1 MTTCSCTGPQP
12 LRRAPRGLP
21 PPPASSWCQIQP
33 LWNKRASLPIH
44 FKAAAAAAALVWLL
58 CSCSCSSDAQS
69 WKGDTSGTPG
79 HSHFLILA
87 QHPQLR
93 HETSHP
99 HTHAS
104 FGGRLKAASAESPRR
119 APKSSASALAA
130 EPWALLGCWAH
141 LGTQQHQQRCC
152 GHGPLQ
158 QIAAGP
164 VPSRRGTTH
173 TYTWPDPPFP
183 PPHAIACLLTHP
195 CLPVLFPNR
204 RFIIPFFLDWS
215 FVWCFFCLSFRFWC
229 WPFKVKFF
237 SIDCQFSSVHSLCF
251 YVGRGMIHNNLLCFF
266 LLFSTRTLGA
276 LHVPTSGVVP
286 LVLLHSFPAHVCIHV
301 VWCILLLVRFF
312 FSSSS
317 LFDVL
322 IPSKA
327 HTFLVGERVRWSLH
341 NHPLILKIWHMLDHG
356 DMMIIWQKW
365 QARISYLESL
375 NPLLFRKCSNDWV
388 FCAS

>member
-1 MTTCSCTGPQP
+1 MLTIQS
-12 LRRAPRGLP
+12 
-21 PPPASSWCQIQP
+21 QIF
-33 LWNKRASLPIH
+33 LH
-44 FKAAAAAAALVWLL
+44 WLSVQL
-58 CSCSCSSDAQS
+58 CSQFMFLCWSRNDSQQS
-69 WKGDTSGTPG
+69 T
-79 HSHFLILA
+79 
-87 QHPQLR
+87 
-93 HETSHP
+93 
-99 HTHAS
+99 
-104 FGGRLKAASAESPRR
+104 
-119 APKSSASALAA
+119 
-130 EPWALLGCWAH
+130 
-141 LGTQQHQQRCC
+141 
-152 GHGPLQ
+152 
-158 QIAAGP
+158 
-164 VPSRRGTTH
+164 
-173 TYTWPDPPFP
+173 
-183 PPHAIACLLTHP
+183 
-195 CLPVLFPNR
+195 VL
-204 RFIIPFFLDWS
+204 
-215 FVWCFFCLSFRFWC
+215 
-229 WPFKVKFF
+229 
-237 SIDCQFSSVHSLCF
+237 
-251 YVGRGMIHNNLLCFF
+251 FF

-327 HTFLVGERVRWSLH
+327 HTFLMGERVRWSLH